1 MKRMPVISGLD
12 GQGALPQR
20 LETCPT
26 GGHQPFDYE
35 EGWRAGSS
43 LNSDEG

>member
-1 MKRMPVISGLD
+1 MIRMPAISGLD

-26 GGHQPFDYE
+26 GQPFDYE

>member
-1 MKRMPVISGLD
+1 MKRMPVISGLGWSRCSTAEVGNLSD
-12 GQGALPQR
+12 R
-20 LETCPT
+20 WD
-26 GGHQPFDYE
+26 QPFDYE